1 MDSSGVPIQFDP
13 VAPAEMPKS
22 RDVAPGKKRDDQAEV
37 REGTAAAAALTVSF
51 AEILQSKR
59 QDLKA
64 GTEEPAKKETAG
76 KANKLGHK
84 TVDERASLVKGQAVA
99 AGKRAPQTN
108 AIIDAKATSEMAAA
122 QANTAMKTIQDKT
135 LVKESKDSV
144 QPAELPKRG
153 ALSAAEEAQL
163 REMIQKNGAMTGR
176 KDTTAQ
182 MKGFV
187 DGEHLSRPEGVGAV
201 KSMTAQEGEVLKN
214 LSGTDD
220 VQTLQKL
227 KTGKHG
233 KAQRASAL
241 RDVPEGDGKAF
252 QSISSSDKVKQEFAD
267 LMEDTRDELASTGQ
281 PKKQSVQKDAGAE
294 NREVFM
300 ARGDMAAPMQDRTA
314 GSPSAVR
321 PQAVMS
327 QVLDGTVEVL
337 RNGSGRVALTLQPP
351 RLGTLDL
358 DIAVKDN
365 RVTMIMLAD
374 NQEVKQMLQSGMED
388 LRNALQDKGFQ
399 IDRLEVLVQNR
410 PDDAGAG
417 FWQEA
422 GFARE
427 DSTGR
432 EQRKSEPAAAPA
444 VQGLAERTI
453 RSGEHGISI
462 FA

>member
-22 RDVAPGKKRDDQAEV
+22 REVAPGKKRDDQAEG
-37 REGTAAAAALTVSF
+37 REGNAAAAALTVSF

-84 TVDERASLVKGQAVA
+84 TVDERANLVKGQAVA
-99 AGKRAPQTN
+99 AGKRAPQAN
-108 AIIDAKATSEMAAA
+108 AIIDAKATSEKAASPA
-122 QANTAMKTIQDKT
+122 DTAMKTIQDKL

-153 ALSAAEEAQL
+153 SLSAAEEAQL
-163 REMIQKNGAMTGR
+163 KEMIQKNGAMTGR

-214 LSGTDD
+214 LSGADD
-220 VQTLQKL
+220 AQTPQKL

-241 RDVPEGDGKAF
+241 RDVPEGEGKAF
-252 QSISSSDKVKQEFAD
+252 QSVSSSDTMKQEFAD
-267 LMEDTRDELASTGQ
+267 LMENTQDKLASTGQ
-281 PKKQSVQKDAGAE
+281 PRKQSVQKDAGAE

-300 ARGDMAAPMQDRTA
+300 ARGDMAAPVQDRAA

-321 PQAVMS
+321 PQAVLS

-337 RNGSGRVALTLQPP
+337 RNGSGRVAMTLQPP

-358 DIAVKDN
+358 DVAVKDN

-388 LRNALQDKGFQ
+388 LRNALQDRGFQ

-422 GFARE
+422 GFARD
-427 DSTGR
+427 DSPARG
-432 EQRKSEPAAAPA
+432 QRKSEPEAAPA
-444 VQGLAERTI
+444 VQAPAQRTV